1 MAIAQLLAVVPV
13 SDIEAARK
21 WYTRLFGRPPDNHPM
36 TTLVEWK
43 VVEFGWVQVFC
54 DPSRAG
60 SALLNLAVRDLA
72 VHIAE
77 LEGREL
83 SPGPVVA
90 ADKGVTLSSI
100 EDPDGNRITFIGN
113 FRDVY

>member
-1 MAIAQLLAVVPV
+1 
-13 SDIEAARK
+13 
-21 WYTRLFGRPPDNHPM
+21 
-36 TTLVEWK
+36 
-43 VVEFGWVQVFC
+43 
-54 DPSRAG
+54 
-60 SALLNLAVRDLA
+60 

>member
-13 SDIEAARK
+13 SDIEAART

-43 VVEFGWVQVFC
+43 VVDLDGCRSLRPE
-54 DPSRAG
+54 PSR
-60 SALLNLAVRDLA
+60 VRTAQSRRSGPCL
-72 VHIAE
+72 HIAE

>member
-1 MAIAQLLAVVPV
+1 VVH
-13 SDIEAARK
+13 EALRPAA
-21 WYTRLFGRPPDNHPM
+21 GQPPDDDARR
-36 TTLVEWK
+36 VEGGGI
-43 VVEFGWVQVFC
+43 GWVQVFC